1 MIVVLVM
8 KLILPMRMMIEIV
21 IVIVM
26 VMLIMT
32 RVKMIIMILI
42 IIIIIITKTM
52 MHPIRNVRF
61 HVILRCYY
69 MYSYVFRCS
78 CCHDILLVF
87 VCSELSFIGHCDHVN

>member
-26 VMLIMT
+26 AMLIMT
-32 RVKMIIMILI
+32 RVKMIIMIL

-87 VCSELSFIGHCDHVN
+87 VCSELSFMGHCDHVN

>member
-8 KLILPMRMMIEIV
+8 KLILPMGMMIEIV
-21 IVIVM
+21 M
-26 VMLIMT
+26 AMLIMT

-42 IIIIIITKTM
+42 IIITITKTM

-61 HVILRCYY
+61 HVILTCYY
-69 MYSYVFRCS
+69 VYSYVFRCS

-87 VCSELSFIGHCDHVN
+87 VCSELSFIGHCDHVNLVYYL

>member
-8 KLILPMRMMIEIV
+8 KLILPMGMMIEIV
-21 IVIVM
+21 M
-26 VMLIMT
+26 AMLIMT

-42 IIIIIITKTM
+42 IIITITKTM

-69 MYSYVFRCS
+69 IYSYVFRCS

-87 VCSELSFIGHCDHVN
+87 VCSELSFKGHCDHVN

>member
-8 KLILPMRMMIEIV
+8 KLILPMGMMIEIV
-21 IVIVM
+21 M
-26 VMLIMT
+26 AMLIMT

-42 IIIIIITKTM
+42 IITITKTM

-69 MYSYVFRCS
+69 VYSYVFRCS

>member
-8 KLILPMRMMIEIV
+8 KLILPMGMMIEIV
-21 IVIVM
+21 M
-26 VMLIMT
+26 AMLIMT

-42 IIIIIITKTM
+42 IIIITITKTM

>member
-8 KLILPMRMMIEIV
+8 KLILPMGMMIEIV
-21 IVIVM
+21 M
-26 VMLIMT
+26 AMLIMT

-42 IIIIIITKTM
+42 IMITTTKTM
-52 MHPIRNVRF
+52 IHPIRNVRF

>member
-26 VMLIMT
+26 AMLIMT

>member
-8 KLILPMRMMIEIV
+8 KLILPMGMMIEIV
-21 IVIVM
+21 M
-26 VMLIMT
+26 AMLIMT

-42 IIIIIITKTM
+42 IIITITKTM

-61 HVILRCYY
+61 HVILTCYY
-69 MYSYVFRCS
+69 VYSYVFRCS

>member
-8 KLILPMRMMIEIV
+8 KLILLMRMMIEIV

-26 VMLIMT
+26 AMLIMT
-32 RVKMIIMILI
+32 RVKMIIMIL
-42 IIIIIITKTM
+42 IIIIITKTM

>member
-8 KLILPMRMMIEIV
+8 KLILPMGMMIEIV
-21 IVIVM
+21 M
-26 VMLIMT
+26 AMLIMT

-42 IIIIIITKTM
+42 IIITITKTM
-52 MHPIRNVRF
+52 MHPIRNVSF

-69 MYSYVFRCS
+69 VYSYVFRCS

>member
-8 KLILPMRMMIEIV
+8 KLILPMGMMIEIV
-21 IVIVM
+21 M
-26 VMLIMT
+26 AMLIMT

-42 IIIIIITKTM
+42 IIITITKTM

-69 MYSYVFRCS
+69 VYSYVFRCS

-87 VCSELSFIGHCDHVN
+87 VCSELSFRGHCDHVN